1 MEWMQSRRE
10 REDGEGERESDFLVD
25 RESDLTQEGG
35 GEQGAKE
42 SSFLELVRALRIIRT
57 GFRLDV

>member
-1 MEWMQSRRE
+1 MQSRRE
-10 REDGEGERESDFLVD
+10 REDGEGE